1 MFKNF
6 LEEYD
11 KIKIGTGLYVLFYIL
26 SASLYPFYQIGRIQ
40 VVLNN
45 IFKKQI
51 VNSNLIITSLILTGI
66 SFYIVIGEEGKSS
79 SLTETITGFIA
90 ILNFVIGIL
99 ISFNI
104 SKEFE
109 FLITKEKIKLPQSLE
124 FNTFFLI
131 IFNVFYINYKFNQFL
146 KLELKK

>member
-11 KIKIGTGLYVLFYIL
+11 KIKIGTGLFFLFYFL

-45 IFKKQI
+45 VFKKQI
-51 VNSNLIITSLILTGI
+51 VNTNLIITALILTGI
-66 SFYIVIGEEGKSS
+66 SFYIIIGEEGNSTS
-79 SLTETITGFIA
+79 TMETITGLMGIINFI
-90 ILNFVIGIL
+90 ISII

-109 FLITKEKIKLPQSLE
+109 FLIIKEKIKLPESLK

-131 IFNVFYINYKFNQFL
+131 IFNIFYINYKFNQFL
-146 KLELKK
+146 ELELKK

>member
-11 KIKIGTGLYVLFYIL
+11 KIKIGTGLYILFYIL

-40 VVLNN
+40 VVLDNV
-45 IFKKQI
+45 FKKKI
-51 VNSNLIITSLILTGI
+51 VNTNLIITALILSGI
-66 SFYIVIGEEGKSS
+66 SFYIIIGEEGKSTS
-79 SLTETITGFIA
+79 VNETITGFIG
-90 ILNFVIGIL
+90 ILNFIIGIV

-104 SKEFE
+104 SKELE
-109 FLITKEKIKLPQSLE
+109 FLITKEKIKLPESLK

-146 KLELKK
+146 ELELKK